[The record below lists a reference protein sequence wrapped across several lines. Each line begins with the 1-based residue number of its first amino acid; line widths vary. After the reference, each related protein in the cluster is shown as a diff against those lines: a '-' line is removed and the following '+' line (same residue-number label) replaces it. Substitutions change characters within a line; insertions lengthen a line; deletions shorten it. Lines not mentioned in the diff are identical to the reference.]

1 MSKINYSDMSK
12 NHKPIYTTPAI
23 VTDVEEGTKAQVVS
37 EVETETTTTAEPEV
51 TVTEPQDTQQE
62 PETKSK
68 VCGVVSGCVKLNVRK
83 FPNQNSEVVR
93 VIDAGEE
100 ITVDLDNSTNDW
112 YKVQIYKAA
121 DLHGYCMKKFVTVKD

>member
-1 MSKINYSDMSK
+1 MSKINYSDVSK
-12 NHKPIYTTPAI
+12 KSQNVPAYTTPAI
-23 VTDVEEGTKAQVVS
+23 VTDPEPIKAQAAP
-37 EVETETTTTAEPEV
+37 ETEPEV
-51 TVTEPQDTQQE
+51 TVTEQEDTQQE
-62 PETKSK
+62 PKTKSK

-93 VIDAGEE
+93 VIDVGEE

-112 YKVQIYKAA
+112 YKVQIYKVA